1 MIPRFTWSCK
11 NPWNSTCT
19 KWNLVIKIFKEVKLL
34 KPLTYIICSMGRI
47 EHINTYFFMMKCEIK
62 IFSLEFMPSLG
73 NGAAICPLQKS
84 MKSKYWLHEDLGTTY
99 LLYCFDYSLKSW
111 NMYIFFSLRAE
122 SSTSN
127 WFFKNKFPITD
138 FPNLLLPNPNALIWE
153 ISFGKLGWFC
163 L

>member
-34 KPLTYIICSMGRI
+34 KPLTYIICSMVRI

-99 LLYCFDYSLKSW
+99 YFFQTALWCWWGSELIENMQTQAHQVEKKNSLEW
-111 NMYIFFSLRAE
+111 QIFFTRKEVDSKC
-122 SSTSN
+122 STYMYLSACTEYG
-127 WFFKNKFPITD
+127 IV
-138 FPNLLLPNPNALIWE
+138 IV
-153 ISFGKLGWFC
+153 
-163 L
+163 